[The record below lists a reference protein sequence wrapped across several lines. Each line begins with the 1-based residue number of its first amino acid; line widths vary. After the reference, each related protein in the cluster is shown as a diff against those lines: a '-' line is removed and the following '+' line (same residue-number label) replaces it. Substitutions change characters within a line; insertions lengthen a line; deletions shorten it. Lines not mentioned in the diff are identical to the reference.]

1 MKILSHQSQN
11 CGMWVLESSSATI
24 DHQRKV
30 VALLQSR
37 QGEEREER
45 EKLEAQLSE
54 LQQNPAPA
62 IDLPSPADLLN
73 QLKAERRKS
82 TATLSDIEA
91 ILEMIEKSCDDTSQE
106 I

>member
-1 MKILSHQSQN
+1 LRSQ
-11 CGMWVLESSSATI
+11 LDTERA
-24 DHQRKV
+24 
-30 VALLQSR
+30 SR
-37 QGEEREER
+37 TQVET
-45 EKLEAQLSE
+45 QLSE

-82 TATLSDIEA
+82 TATLADVEA

-106 I
+106 N

>member
-1 MKILSHQSQN
+1 LRSQ
-11 CGMWVLESSSATI
+11 LDT
-24 DHQRKV
+24 
-30 VALLQSR
+30 
-37 QGEEREER
+37 ERADGTQVEV
-45 EKLEAQLSE
+45 QLSE

-82 TATLSDIEA
+82 TATLADVEA

-106 I
+106 N